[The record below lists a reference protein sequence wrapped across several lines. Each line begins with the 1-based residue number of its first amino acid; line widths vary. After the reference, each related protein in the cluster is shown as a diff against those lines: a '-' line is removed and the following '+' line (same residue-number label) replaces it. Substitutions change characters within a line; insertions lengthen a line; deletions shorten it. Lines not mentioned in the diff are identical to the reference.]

1 MNGTV
6 STGVPTVASL
16 LSTGCAVVVG
26 SEAGSQRSVQGVQV
40 AVLCVLCLTVI
51 FGVIFLG
58 CNLLLRAE
66 SMMAL
71 LARDRWPS
79 KEMEVGIAG
88 T

>member
-6 STGVPTVASL
+6 SAEAPTVASL
-16 LSTGCAVVVG
+16 LSTGCAIVVG
-26 SEAGSQRSVQGVQV
+26 SEARSQHSVQVVQV

-51 FGVIFLG
+51 FGIVFLG

-71 LARDRWPS
+71 LARDRRPS